1 MSSVLRKVYYYLFVR
16 ESKWNM
22 LFILI
27 PFALLMIWGYFRE
40 KELNV
45 KEGRYTMDYVHK
57 IYWPITNAKTLKYFY
72 SVDDKEYSGI
82 SECNGKKAPKIG
94 EYYLVQFSLIDN
106 KASNIFQDI
115 PVPDSI
121 KSAPA
126 EGWKELPEW
135 AKEKMKRYNR

>member
-1 MSSVLRKVYYYLFVR
+1 MSSVLRKLHYYLFVR

-27 PFALLMIWGYFRE
+27 PFALLMIWGYFRD

-45 KEGRYTMDYVHK
+45 KEGRYTIGYVYK
-57 IYWPITNAKTLKYFY
+57 IYWPVVSHKTIMYKY
-72 SVDDKEYSGI
+72 SVKGM
-82 SECNGKKAPKIG
+82 ECKGTNVYMDSKKAYEQG
-94 EYYLVQFSLIDN
+94 RYLVQFSLIDN

-115 PVPDSI
+115 PIPDSI

-135 AKEKMKRYNR
+135 AKEKMKKYDR

>member
-27 PFALLMIWGYFRE
+27 PFIIFCIFLYHKNSSIE
-40 KELNV
+40 
-45 KEGRYTMDYVHK
+45 EGRYSIGIITNK
-57 IYWPITNAKTLKYFY
+57 YWPIVSHESITYIYYKKGI
-72 SVDDKEYSGI
+72 EYNSSAI
-82 SECNGKKAPKIG
+82 YNGKSEIG
-94 EYYLVQFSLIDN
+94 GRYLVQFSLKYN
-106 KASNIFQDI
+106 FGGAKIFQDI
-115 PVPDSI
+115 PIPDSI